1 MWVWADP
8 KDVKKK
14 EKFNCGYS
22 FYVFFSSPR
31 AHLVLTGLA
40 RRAVCFGLW
49 TFLCSIFMGFSLF
62 YLLANI
68 ILDFFPILTT
78 KHCYKMFW
86 LGNTQFTSVQL
97 LSRVQ
102 LFPSPWTAARQ
113 ASLSITNSQMSF
125 QTHVHWVGDAIQPS
139 HPLSSLMLLPSI
151 FPSITVFSN
160 ESVFHIRWPKH
171 WNFRISPSNKYSGL
185 ISFRIDWFDLSIQG
199 TLKNLL
205 QHHSSKASI
214 VRCSAFFIPQLSH
227 PYLTTGKAIAL
238 TRQIFVGKVMSLLLM
253 CYLGWS

>member
-1 MWVWADP
+1 MW
-8 KDVKKK
+8 
-14 EKFNCGYS
+14 
-22 FYVFFSSPR
+22 
-31 AHLVLTGLA
+31 LL
-40 RRAVCFGLW
+40 
-49 TFLCSIFMGFSLF
+49 FLCLFLLSLSTPCANRASQEGCVFRSLDIPLF
-62 YLLANI
+62 YFHGIFPILSFSQHHSGLL
-68 ILDFFPILTT
+68 FPILTT

-97 LSRVQ
+97 LSSVQ
-102 LFPSPWTAARQ
+102 LFPSPWTAAHQ

-139 HPLSSLMLLPSI
+139 HPLSSLMLPPSI

-171 WNFRISPSNKYSGL
+171 WSFRISPSNKYSGL
-185 ISFRIDWFDLSIQG
+185 IYFRIEWFDLSIQV
-199 TLKNLL
+199 TLESLL

-238 TRQIFVGKVMSLLLM
+238 TRQIFVGKVMSRF
-253 CYLGWS
+253 